1 DQIKQRFDSHCGPH
15 AVPRPKSWQSPV
27 PPAICFLI
35 KGKRRDPARD
45 YGACDTHPRF
55 ELRNKSMAHT
65 LPGRWRRA
73 HNPLLIT
80 SLLLVGTL
88 CLAAGYVGY
97 VLWPRWPAVVSLKA
111 PALPIEIAGVM
122 FDIEPAAIRRSV
134 QRHAGRQERLD
145 LEYAWPS
152 LLPPD
157 PNAK

>member
-1 DQIKQRFDSHCGPH
+1 QEGRREHQDRDACKGCNAHARVQLAEARDSIGQELIARHDRSRDRKTERDRDQIKQRFDSHCGPH

-65 LPGRWRRA
+65 WPGRWRRA
-73 HNPLLIT
+73 HNPLLIP

-97 VLWPRWPAVVSLKA
+97 VLWP
-111 PALPIEIAGVM
+111 
-122 FDIEPAAIRRSV
+122 
-134 QRHAGRQERLD
+134 
-145 LEYAWPS
+145 
-152 LLPPD
+152 
-157 PNAK
+157 